1 VKNIVGNSTF
11 VDYLRTHLS
20 YESKIR
26 IYAKRIV
33 EDSKSL
39 LRTFTPWRHLEKVP
53 PPTIAL
59 ETTNICNADCIF
71 CGYQYQENYR
81 TGQGVMSDAV
91 FEDFVAQF
99 KEMGGEKIDF
109 TPLVGDALVDP
120 KIIQRMK
127 YATDKGFKIFVF
139 TNGIL
144 FNRIDIEAFLNTGI
158 GSISLSTAPFDK
170 ETYEKLYRTK
180 HGKYED
186 MIQGVK
192 KLLETRNKLNAK
204 LKLTI
209 LFRSNMPY
217 KDLIELPDYK
227 NIILP
232 LMTEREKK
240 AVYVLTKGFDS
251 WGGQIQKEDLEG
263 IMEIA
268 VPPLLKRRPCSW
280 AFFPEVMWDGKVR
293 ACSCRFTQTENSD
306 ADDGLLIGDLNKS
319 SLKDIVFGAEVKHLR
334 QSFVDGNPPPVCQ
347 TCTMY
352 KPC

>member
-1 VKNIVGNSTF
+1 VKNSKI
-11 VDYLRTHLS
+11 VDYFRTSLS
-20 YESKIR
+20 YESPVR
-26 IYAKRIV
+26 VYAKRIV

-39 LRTFTPWRHLEKVP
+39 LRTFKPWKHLEQVP
-53 PPTIAL
+53 PATIAI

-71 CGYQYQENYR
+71 CGYQYQDKYR
-81 TGQGVMSDAV
+81 EGQGVMSDTV
-91 FEDFVAQF
+91 FENFITQF
-99 KEMGGEKIDF
+99 EKMGGKKIDF

-120 KIIQRMK
+120 KIIHRIK
-127 YATDKGFKIFVF
+127 YAKDKGFKVFLF

-144 FNRIDIEAFLNTGI
+144 FNRIDIEAFVKTGI
-158 GSISLSTAPFDK
+158 NSISLSTGPFDK
-170 ETYEKLYRTK
+170 ENYEKLYRTK

-186 MIQGVK
+186 MIQGMK

-232 LMTEREKK
+232 LMTEREKE

-251 WGGQIQKEDLEG
+251 WGGQIQKEDLDG
-263 IMEIA
+263 IMDMA
-268 VPPLLKRRPCSW
+268 VPPLIKRRPCSW
-280 AFFPEVMWDGKVR
+280 TFYNEVMWDGKVR
-293 ACSCRFTQTENSD
+293 ACSCRFTETENSD

-319 SLKDIVFGAEVKHLR
+319 SLKDIVFGSEVKQLR
-334 QSFVDGNPPPVCQ
+334 QSFVDGKPPPVCAS
-347 TCTMY
+347 CTMY